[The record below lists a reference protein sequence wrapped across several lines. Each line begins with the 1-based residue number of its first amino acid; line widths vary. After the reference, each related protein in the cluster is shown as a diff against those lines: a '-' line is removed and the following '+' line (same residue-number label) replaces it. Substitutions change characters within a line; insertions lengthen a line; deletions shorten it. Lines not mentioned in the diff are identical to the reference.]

1 MYSKLICCLLSVWT
15 VVHHLVCLQ
24 VGLAACW
31 ISAPPDFIR
40 SRLVW
45 FPIYGQEIEA
55 GRKVK
60 GKQLL
65 LRWTAGFVLSSQP
78 ELCSG
83 PPAILSPRSCVQLVT
98 GPLLMFLFFIFY
110 AVSRTQ
116 GLVHSGEVSQA
127 PL

>member
-1 MYSKLICCLLSVWT
+1 MYDGGTSFSLHAGS
-15 VVHHLVCLQ
+15 Q
-24 VGLAACW
+24 
-31 ISAPPDFIR
+31 SAPPDFIR

-65 LRWTAGFVLSSQP
+65 LRWAAGFVLS
-78 ELCSG
+78 LW
-83 PPAILSPRSCVQLVT
+83 PPVILSLHSCVQLVT

-110 AVSRTQ
+110 AVSRIQ
-116 GLVHSGEVSQA
+116 GLVHSGQVPQA